1 MWTTFFASVASASAT
16 LAGLIFVGVSI
27 SLARIL
33 SVPTPARS
41 CVSVADAAPVR
52 AGDVTPQ
59 LVPGQPARVA
69 GAEFL
74 GMGLIAWLMATGL
87 DWRMLRHSEASYRGK
102 FLMNAAFSQLAVLP
116 LPRGRDCRFPAR
128 SVGLLLDCSRVSFL
142 VCQSHARRLGSP
154 RRDSSVGLRSRLP
167 TRRRRA

>member
-33 SVPTPARS
+33 SVPRLPDRAFQSLTLLL
-41 CVSVADAAPVR
+41 SVL
-52 AGDVTPQ
+52 VTSLLE

-74 GMGLIAWLMATGL
+74 GMGLIAWLLATGL

-102 FLMNAAFSQLAVLP
+102 FLMNAAFSQ
-116 LPRGRDCRFPAR
+116 
-128 SVGLLLDCSRVSFL
+128 
-142 VCQSHARRLGSP
+142 
-154 RRDSSVGLRSRLP
+154 
-167 TRRRRA
+167 